1 MLMYACRRATKIASE
16 RPQHMLRPAS
26 RHPHLLSIFALC
38 IALLGAVSPRI
49 ARTAAS
55 SQAVSATPTALSV
68 SVPLGQRLTTSIT
81 LTNTTDAPVT
91 PTVYEA
97 WPATGAQTL
106 DRQPSGPARVALP
119 QQAARIDPQLL
130 ADFQRAA
137 DGRADFI
144 VYLHDQADLSA
155 AYTIGD
161 WAARGEYV
169 YRTLADWAT
178 SQQRDLRQQLGGRG
192 LTYQPF
198 WAVNAVLVH
207 GSVADAQAIAERG
220 DVALVRANRA
230 AALPPEEITPAM
242 PATCSPDQPSNTIC
256 WSLRKIGADRVW
268 RQLGVDGRGVVVATI
283 DTGVYYSHPALSSSY
298 RGALGSGRYDHNYNW
313 FEPGGAHAT
322 PNDDTGHGTHTMGTL
337 VGAGNAAAGRPA
349 VGVAPGA
356 RWITA
361 KGCGTFLCEEAD
373 LIAAAQWMLAPT
385 ALDGTRPRPDLR
397 PLIVSNSWAGAGG
410 DPWYAGY
417 TAAWRAAGIFPVFA
431 AGNAGTFLQGCGSI
445 AAPGDYADVVGVG
458 ATDRSDTI
466 TSFSLLG
473 PTIDGRIKPDFSAP
487 GGSIVS
493 AWSSGADYRT
503 LSGTSMATPHVAG
516 VVALLWSAN
525 PALIGDY
532 DATYAILRESA
543 RRLTDTR
550 CGDSVFGPN
559 NVYGHGRV
567 DAFAAVT
574 RARVDVPW
582 LIAPGTIQPISAR
595 TASSFSVTLDAAR
608 VPGPGTYLSRL
619 QVYDSL
625 TKAPTTIP
633 ITMKVTPVAQQA
645 RISGRVVSVEDGA
658 ALAAAVGVRNG
669 LEVATDSTGAYTLTL
684 APGTYELVA
693 SATSFLTEQRA
704 LNVTG
709 DLRLPDFALQ
719 PDQPR
724 IALAT
729 PAISTTLAFPERR
742 TLAIPIDNRGTRP
755 LHYRVT
761 IPRDQFAIWRSDE
774 SGGPAYSWIDL
785 PASAPKLALGN
796 DTYTDEIP
804 LKIDFPLFSYSFTET
819 LVTSDGMLAFDEP
832 FIYRGPL
839 SSCLPD
845 DNIYF
850 YLIAAFRA
858 DLDPARGGQIRYG
871 TLPNRK
877 TFVLSYENIPLHTG
891 PISAT
896 YTFQILLHEDGR
908 IGFQYKQLAA
918 LPDKLSV
925 GIQYAPALLQ
935 QIACGAKAPLY
946 NGLAIEL
953 RPQTPTSLWLAGDIG
968 EGVILPGD
976 QQILSVGISWV
987 RPTWPGLYQ
996 GRIVIDSSDPTN
1008 ASIALPV
1015 RVVFTPAPNERWLP
1029 QIRVNR

>member
-1 MLMYACRRATKIASE
+1 MPESTPRYAR
-16 RPQHMLRPAS
+16 
-26 RHPHLLSIFALC
+26 LLSFLALC
-38 IALLGAVSPRI
+38 IALLYIVPPPSAQ
-49 ARTAAS
+49 TAAIG
-55 SQAVSATPTALSV
+55 QAVSANPTTLSA
-68 SVPLGQRLTTSIT
+68 SVPLGQRFTTSIT
-81 LTNTTDAPVT
+81 LTNATDATVT

-97 WPATGAQTL
+97 WPATGAQALERHPT
-106 DRQPSGPARVALP
+106 GPTSVALP
-119 QQAARIDPQLL
+119 RQAARIDTQLL

-155 AYTIGD
+155 AYALDD
-161 WAARGEYV
+161 WDARGEYV

-178 SQQRDLRQQLGGRG
+178 SRQRDLRQQLDARG

-207 GSVADAQAIAERG
+207 GSLADAQALAQRG

-230 AALPPEEITPAM
+230 AALPPETTTAAI
-242 PATCSPDQPSNTIC
+242 PATCSPDQPNNTIC

-268 RQLGVDGRGVVVATI
+268 RELGVDGRGIVVATI
-283 DTGVYYSHPALSSSY
+283 DTGVSYTHPALSISY
-298 RGALGSGRYDHNYNW
+298 RGALGSGRYNHNYNW
-313 FEPGGAHAT
+313 FEPGGAHAA
-322 PNDDTGHGTHTMGTL
+322 PNDDAGHGTHTMGTL

-356 RWITA
+356 RWIAA
-361 KGCGTFLCEEAD
+361 KGCGRFLCEEAD

-385 ALDGTRPRPDLR
+385 ALDGTHPRPDLR

-431 AGNAGTFLQGCGSI
+431 AGNAGTDFSQNCGSI

-473 PTIDGRIKPDFSAP
+473 PTVDGRIKPDFSAP

-493 AWSSGADYRT
+493 TWNSGADYQT

-525 PALIGDY
+525 PALIGNY
-532 DATYAILRESA
+532 DATYAILRDSA
-543 RRLTDTR
+543 RHLIDTR
-550 CGDSVFGPN
+550 CGDSAIGPN

-567 DAFAAVT
+567 DAFAAVA

-582 LIAPGTIQPISAR
+582 LIAPGTLQPLSAR
-595 TASSFSVTLDAAR
+595 TASSFTVTLDAAR
-608 VPGPGTYLSRL
+608 VPGPGTYQARL

-625 TKAPTTIP
+625 TKAPTTIAV
-633 ITMKVTPVAQQA
+633 IMKVIPTAQQA
-645 RISGRVVSVEDGA
+645 RIIGRVVSAENGA

-669 LEVATDSTGAYTLTL
+669 LAAATDSTGAYTVTL
-684 APGTYELVA
+684 APGMYDLVA
-693 SATSFLTEQRA
+693 SATSYVTAQRA
-704 LNVTG
+704 VTVTG

-729 PAISTTLAFPERR
+729 PSISTTLSFPERR
-742 TLAIPIDNRGTRP
+742 TLAIPIDNRGLRP
-755 LHYRVT
+755 LNYRVT
-761 IPRDQFAIWRSDE
+761 IPHDQFAIWRSDE
-774 SGGPAYSWIDL
+774 PGGPAYSWIDL
-785 PASAPKLALGN
+785 PANAPKLTLGN

-832 FIYRGPL
+832 FTYRGPV
-839 SSCLPD
+839 SNCLPD
-845 DNIYF
+845 ENIYF

-871 TLPNRK
+871 TLPNHK

-891 PISAT
+891 LVNAT
-896 YTFQILLHEDGR
+896 YTFQILLHDDGR

-918 LPDKLSV
+918 LPEKLSV
-925 GIQYAPALLQ
+925 GIQYAPAQIQ
-935 QIACGAKAPLY
+935 QIACGAHSSLY

-953 RPQTPTSLWLAGDIG
+953 RPQAPTSLWLAGDTG
-968 EGVILPGD
+968 EGVILPGN
-976 QQILSVGISWV
+976 QQILSVGLSWT
-987 RPTWPGLYQ
+987 RPTWPGLYR
-996 GRIVIDSSDPTN
+996 GRIVIDSSDPIHP
-1008 ASIALPV
+1008 SITLPV
-1015 RVVFTPAPNERWLP
+1015 QVVFKPAPYERWLP
-1029 QIRVNR
+1029 QLRVLR